1 MVKMGKKR
9 KTAAPLN
16 LDADMA
22 GSETVDISG
31 THEPTTHYSAAQH
44 SANYSPGVE
53 NIYWHLARNQIV
65 ETQIRASG
73 GRRVLDIGCGRGI
86 LVDYLLGRGIDCYGV
101 ELTKI
106 SVPPSLDQRLF
117 SGITAEQLPQDLR
130 DSIDTLF
137 LGDVIEHLPNPIKTL
152 QSILA
157 VFPRV
162 TSLVVAV
169 PARQELW
176 SNYDE
181 YYGHYR
187 RYDLALLRETMEAV
201 GFSVSELR
209 YMFRLLY
216 LPMRLLRSLGGS
228 RNTRIR
234 PPFSRIVHRFVAA
247 VIYADFVLLPPGV
260 YGSSAICRATRHLPG
275 VCRK

>member
-1 MVKMGKKR
+1 MGKKR

-22 GSETVDISG
+22 GSETVANSG
-31 THEPTTHYSAAQH
+31 THEPTTQYSAAQH
-44 SANYSPGVE
+44 SANYAPGVE
-53 NIYWHLARNQIV
+53 NIYWHLARNRIV
-65 ETQIRASG
+65 EAQIRATG
-73 GRRVLDIGCGRGI
+73 GKRVLDIGCGRGI
-86 LVDYLLGRGIDCYGV
+86 LVDYLVKRGIDCYGV
-101 ELTKI
+101 ELGH
-106 SVPPSLDQRLF
+106 VPVPQHLHGRLF
-117 SGITAEQLPQDLR
+117 SGIAAEQLPVDLR

-137 LGDVIEHLPNPIKTL
+137 LGDVIEHLPNPVKTL
-152 QSILA
+152 QSILTA
-157 VFPRV
+157 FPRV

-201 GFSVSELR
+201 GFSVFELR

-216 LPMRLLRSLGGS
+216 LPMRLLRSAGGS

-247 VIYADFVLLPPGV
+247 VICADFVLLPPGV
-260 YGSSAICRATRHLPG
+260 YGSSAICRATRDLSG